1 MTHRYP
7 SLADFINTILSLI
20 DLRQWAE
27 ENYLTDDPFIQQR
40 MRRFLV
46 DILPTFIDADSLI
59 VWAIENLLLTNQL
72 VRDRLADLQTCK
84 QCSIEFDLS
93 SELWSLL
100 QTNINSLD
108 IVLQKIQNW
117 SN

>member
-7 SLADFINTILSLI
+7 SLADFINTISSLI

-27 ENYLTDDPFIQQR
+27 ENYLTDHPFIQQR

-59 VWAIENLLLTNQL
+59 VWAI
-72 VRDRLADLQTCK
+72 
-84 QCSIEFDLS
+84 
-93 SELWSLL
+93 
-100 QTNINSLD
+100 
-108 IVLQKIQNW
+108 
-117 SN
+117 